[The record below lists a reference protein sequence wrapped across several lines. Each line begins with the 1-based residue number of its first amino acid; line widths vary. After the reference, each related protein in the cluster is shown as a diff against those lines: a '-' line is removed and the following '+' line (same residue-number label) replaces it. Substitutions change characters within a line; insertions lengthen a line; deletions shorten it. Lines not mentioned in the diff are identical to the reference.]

1 MQTPGFFHYSTEMGD
16 SDEHQLVFLHNS
28 TQEEWQSLMAIMQL
42 QSFEEGDYIMRQG
55 DIDECIFFIASGKL
69 QVSINLGDN
78 VPHDIAVLG
87 EGAIFGEQAF
97 FDRLPR
103 SATVQGIEAGEIY
116 RLSRG
121 YFDSLAARQ
130 PELGNKILF
139 EFGRILSS
147 RLRRAT
153 KLLSQTS

>member
-42 QSFEEGDYIMRQG
+42 QSFAEGDFIVRQG
-55 DIDECIFFIASGKL
+55 DMDECIFFVASGKL
-69 QVSINLGDN
+69 QVSISHGENK
-78 VPHDIAVLG
+78 PHDIAMLA

-103 SATVQGIEAGEIY
+103 SASVQGIEGGEIY

-153 KLLSQTS
+153 KQLSQ